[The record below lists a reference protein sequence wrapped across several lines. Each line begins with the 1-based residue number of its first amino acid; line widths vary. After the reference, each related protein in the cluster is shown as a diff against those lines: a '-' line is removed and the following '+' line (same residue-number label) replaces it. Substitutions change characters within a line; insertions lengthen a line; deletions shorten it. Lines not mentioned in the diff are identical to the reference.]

1 MPSRRRPSSWSD
13 LGHAAVDEELDAGDV
28 AAFVG
33 SEEGDHFGDFV
44 QGSRTPE
51 GYSVYDAVGVLF
63 DLFFRHA
70 LARQRPS
77 RRSNWRSC
85 TTSMCSARSS
95 GDNDDFHNDFLLVV
109 SQPAAVA
116 NNRSIFES
124 RSRATARASDLP

>member
-13 LGHAAVDEELDAGDV
+13 LGHAAVDAELDAGDA

-33 SEEGDHFGDFV
+33 SEEGGHFGAFV
-44 QGSRTPE
+44 QGSRAPE
-51 GYSVYDAVGVLF
+51 GYFAPEAVGVWWDWF
-63 DLFFRHA
+63 CRHA